1 MTDPIVY
8 TLQGGPFHGMQMTWL
23 TGLLGHVIRIPHL
36 TPSGPRE
43 YVYERAAD
51 GQFRYVR
58 TDA

>member
-1 MTDPIVY
+1 MNGPIVY
-8 TLQGGPFHGMQMTWL
+8 TLQGGPRHGMQL

-43 YVYERAAD
+43 YVYERASD